1 MYGVINKDR
10 AGIGALSF
18 DAFDPRSVMKMS
30 LDVMRLAAESLRLF
44 VPGPGKGVVWQ
55 EFNNKLQA
63 FSLFENAD
71 SVLRLEAGKDVPLA
85 KLIQKTRLMGAYRAV
100 WVTEGLGHYQTET
113 CWARSREPKKLLN
126 NSSADDLPTES
137 LTPLHAGMGLSI
149 ANRLLKTIRS
159 PNSQSEIRGVLER
172 FIELCR
178 HNSRSGYLGVSYEAL
193 GLAARNLYP
202 HLVRIID
209 QQLQQIDAKLVGYFW
224 HGVGRA
230 IYFAP
235 TNFLPFNNSPWRAI
249 RMAQREPIHEI
260 GRLNALAGVVWALT
274 LINIQQPEIL
284 ENLLSRH
291 RKELSGSDALTNGV
305 SSAIMIWRDST
316 ADDSGLEGLCRHQ
329 PESSDRDLVRL
340 WTEQILQPCRI
351 AVQRFYPVIRE
362 HDCLGEIFRYQ
373 SLTKLVSK
381 LEKERGH

>member
-1 MYGVINKDR
+1 MQGVINELT
-10 AGIGALSF
+10 AGPGAISF
-18 DAFDPRSVMKMS
+18 GAFSPRGMMKMS
-30 LDVMRLAAESLRLF
+30 FDMMRLGAETLRLI
-44 VPGPGKGVVWQ
+44 VPGPNKGVVWQ

-63 FSLFENAD
+63 FNLFENAD
-71 SVLRLEAGKDVPLA
+71 SVLRLEAGTDIPLA
-85 KLIQKTRLMGAYRAV
+85 KLIQKTRFLGRYRAV
-100 WVTEGLGHYQTET
+100 WVTEGLGHYHTEM
-113 CWARSREPKKLLN
+113 CWGKSGAPKELLN
-126 NSSADDLPTES
+126 SNADDLPAES
-137 LTPLHAGMGLSI
+137 LIPLHAGMGLSL
-149 ANRLLKTIRS
+149 ANRLLKTIKS
-159 PNSQSEIRGVLER
+159 PNSQTEIRVVLER
-172 FIELCR
+172 FLELCR

-209 QQLQQIDAKLVGYFW
+209 RELQEIDEKLVGYFW

-249 RMAQREPIHEI
+249 KMAQREPIHAI

-274 LINIQQPEIL
+274 LVNIRQPEIL

-291 RKELSGSDALTNGV
+291 SNELSDSDALPNGV

-316 ADDSGLEGLCRHQ
+316 TDDSGLDALCRHQ
-329 PESSDRDLVRL
+329 PESSDGDLVRL
-340 WTEQILQPCRI
+340 WTEQISRPCRI

-373 SLTKLVSK
+373 SLSKLVSR
-381 LEKERGH
+381 LEKERVH